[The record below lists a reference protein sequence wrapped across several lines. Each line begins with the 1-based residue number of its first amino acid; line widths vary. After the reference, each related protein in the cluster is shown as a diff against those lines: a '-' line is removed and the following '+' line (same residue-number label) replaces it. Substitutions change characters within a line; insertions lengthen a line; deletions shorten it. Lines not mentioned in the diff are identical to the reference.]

1 MCVDN
6 QTNQMK
12 AKKIMSKKIAA
23 LLALSIGMSSV
34 MAAEATPAASEKNV
48 AAEKNIPK
56 EMDARFDFLPE
67 VVATTVDGNI
77 TKKEFIDF
85 ILSQLPDGKLPDT
98 MTADAL
104 KATGYDF
111 VKNMAMTKIIVKE
124 LKKDGIAPT
133 KERTLAMLNDAFEKG
148 QLGDQ
153 NQIKAFVASQGMTL
167 ESFFEKQASMPYMQ
181 LQAAVGAYLQKL
193 ADGYTPSK
201 EDIKK
206 YYDAHAKEFS
216 EEADKKDDMRAS
228 HILVKVDKDASPEV
242 VAAAKTKIEA
252 IRDRLVKGEDFAK
265 VAAEVSDCDSGRRA
279 GGSLGAF
286 SKGVMVPEFEK
297 ATEGLKVDELSQ
309 PVRSSFGFH
318 IIRREKLREGGQIP
332 LDKVEMGISA
342 YLKEEKVRNSF
353 SNKLKQ
359 WESDNKLEIKVEA
372 PQAPAMPA
380 TPAAAK

>member
-1 MCVDN
+1 
-6 QTNQMK
+6 
-12 AKKIMSKKIAA
+12 MSKKIAA

-34 MAAEATPAASEKNV
+34 IAAEATKIDATPAAADKNV
-48 AAEKNIPK
+48 PAEKKISP

-98 MTADAL
+98 MTADAF

-111 VKNMAMTKIIVKE
+111 VKNMAMAKIIVKE
-124 LKKDGIAPT
+124 LKKDGITLT

-193 ADGYTPSK
+193 ADEYTPGK
-201 EDIKK
+201 EEIKK
-206 YYDAHAKEFS
+206 YYDAHAKELY
-216 EEADKKDDMRAS
+216 EEPDKKDDMRAS
-228 HILVKVDKDASPEV
+228 HILVMVDKSASDEE
-242 VAAAKTKIEA
+242 VAAAKAKIDA
-252 IRDRLVKGEDFAK
+252 IRARVVKGEDFSK
-265 VAAEVSDCDSGRRA
+265 VAAEVSDCDSGKRS

-286 SKGVMVPEFEK
+286 GKGKMVPEFEK
-297 ATEGLKVDELSQ
+297 AVEGLKDDELSQ
-309 PVRSSFGFH
+309 PVRSPFGFH
-318 IIRREKLREGGQIP
+318 IIRREKLRDGGQIP
-332 LDKVEMGISA
+332 LDKVEGGISA
-342 YLKEEKVRNSF
+342 YLKEEKVRNGF
-353 SNKLKQ
+353 SDQLKK
-359 WESDNKLEIKVEA
+359 WETDNKLEIKLEA
-372 PQAPAMPA
+372 PQKPAMPMMPMV
-380 TPAAAK
+380 PAAGK

>member
-1 MCVDN
+1 
-6 QTNQMK
+6 
-12 AKKIMSKKIAA
+12 
-23 LLALSIGMSSV
+23 
-34 MAAEATPAASEKNV
+34 
-48 AAEKNIPK
+48 
-56 EMDARFDFLPE
+56 
-67 VVATTVDGNI
+67 
-77 TKKEFIDF
+77 
-85 ILSQLPDGKLPDT
+85 
-98 MTADAL
+98 
-104 KATGYDF
+104 
-111 VKNMAMTKIIVKE
+111 
-124 LKKDGIAPT
+124 
-133 KERTLAMLNDAFEKG
+133 
-148 QLGDQ
+148 
-153 NQIKAFVASQGMTL
+153 
-167 ESFFEKQASMPYMQ
+167 
-181 LQAAVGAYLQKL
+181 
-193 ADGYTPSK
+193 
-201 EDIKK
+201 
-206 YYDAHAKEFS
+206 
-216 EEADKKDDMRAS
+216 MRAS